1 MRAAVVTRF
10 GRRWS
15 IEVREVPKPVPA
27 PGELLVRVRAATV
40 SRTDDGELRH
50 PWLQRIITRQRRRDI
65 LGMDFAG
72 EVEAV
77 GAGVSGWAPRDR
89 LFGMTP
95 WRGSGGQAD
104 YVCISDTAPIAALP
118 VGVPFERAPVFEGA
132 YYASAT
138 VAEFG
143 LGPGREIL
151 VYGASG
157 AIGTAAVQLAKI
169 AGAAVTAVVVPQHLD
184 LARALGADRVLD
196 ATSEEFAR
204 LGAEF
209 DFVMDA
215 VGKMHVAEWRRLL
228 RPGGRF
234 AVTDLGPGG
243 QDLPFL
249 LWSALT
255 RSGRVSVPLP
265 KRGTGQA
272 FARFLAERMAAGEYR
287 AVVDRTYPLAAI
299 ADAYR
304 YVQTGGKAGIVVVDL
319 EA

>member
-10 GRRWS
+10 GRRWA
-15 IEVREVPKPVPA
+15 IEVQEVPKPVPA
-27 PGELLVRVRAATV
+27 AGELLVRVRAATV

-50 PWLQRIITRQRRRDI
+50 PWLQRIITRQKPRRI
-65 LGMDFAG
+65 IGMDFAG

-77 GAGVSGWAPRDR
+77 AADVSAWAPGDR

-104 YVCISDTAPIAALP
+104 YVCIPETAPIAALP
-118 VGVPFERAPVFEGA
+118 AGVAYDRAPLFEGA

-143 LGPGREIL
+143 LSPGREIL

-169 AGAAVTAVVVPQHLD
+169 AGATVTAVVAPRHMD
-184 LARALGADRVLD
+184 LARSLGADRVID
-196 ATSEEFAR
+196 YTGDDFER
-204 LGAEF
+204 LGNEF

-215 VGKMHVAEWRRLL
+215 VGKMEVRQWRRLL

-243 QDLPFL
+243 KDLPFL

-255 RSGRVSVPLP
+255 GNGQVTVPLP

-272 FARFLAERMAAGEYR
+272 FARFLSERMAAGEYR
-287 AVVDRTYPLAAI
+287 GVVDRSYPLEAI

-304 YVQTGGKAGIVVVDL
+304 YVQTGEKAGIVVVEL
-319 EA
+319 